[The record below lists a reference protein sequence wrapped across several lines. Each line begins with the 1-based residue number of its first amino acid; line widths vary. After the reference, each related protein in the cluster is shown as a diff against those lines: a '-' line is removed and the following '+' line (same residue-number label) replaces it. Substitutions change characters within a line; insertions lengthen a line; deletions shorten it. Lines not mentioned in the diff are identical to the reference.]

1 MSGYREEG
9 SEDRSILV
17 VAFNRRIFGL
27 DPKDGSVA
35 WEHALEGLGEVEVLM
50 AEQRV
55 FAITYS
61 HLHAFHYYPSGTP
74 IGSVALPGRYKG
86 RPSAV
91 IERGRLYVGASGEV
105 ACFDLDGRALWVQ
118 PFAGKGLAR
127 VTLGF
132 PGNVR
137 QADDVGSS

>member
-1 MSGYREEG
+1 MSGYREDG
-9 SEDRSILV
+9 SEDRSVLV

-27 DPKDGSVA
+27 APADGSLV
-35 WEHALEGLGEVEVLM
+35 WEHALEGLGEIEVLM
-50 AEQRV
+50 AEGRV

-61 HLHAFHYYPSGTP
+61 HLHAFHYPSGTP
-74 IGSVALPGRYKG
+74 IGVVALPGRYKG

-91 IERGRLYVGASGEV
+91 LERGRLYVGASGEV

-118 PFAGKGLAR
+118 SFSGKGLAR

-137 QADDVGSS
+137 QSDEAGS

>member
-17 VAFNRRIFGL
+17 VAFNRKIFGL

-61 HLHAFHYYPSGTP
+61 HLHAFHYPSGTP

-91 IERGRLYVGASGEV
+91 IERGRLYGAGGSTS
-105 ACFDLDGRALWVQ
+105 APPARSRASISTAA
-118 PFAGKGLAR
+118 PCGCSPSRAR
-127 VTLGF
+127 AS
-132 PGNVR
+132 R
-137 QADDVGSS
+137 A